1 MRDEDQPGPTDP
13 FLWNFS
19 TDYLSVTF
27 FIFFYFSVCAKE
39 KEKSCNLI
47 LQLHSHIYQCKSL
60 HVTPE
65 GGKRCVFVCLCVRLC
80 AEPFPLS

>member
-27 FIFFYFSVCAKE
+27 FIFF
-39 KEKSCNLI
+39 I
-47 LQLHSHIYQCKSL
+47 L
-60 HVTPE
+60 
-65 GGKRCVFVCLCVRLC
+65 VFVLKKRKRV
-80 AEPFPLS
+80 AI